1 MKFQSLIMWESENK
15 IWKRKKVLL
24 CTHSNS
30 QNLGDLFFFGAI
42 FKLIKYFYMF
52 EISPPKKKWKWKE
65 YIHPS
70 IHPFMDD
77 DEHHCRGY
85 GLMLKRLRK
94 KQNTQTK
101 E

>member
-1 MKFQSLIMWESENK
+1 
-15 IWKRKKVLL
+15 
-24 CTHSNS
+24 
-30 QNLGDLFFFGAI
+30 
-42 FKLIKYFYMF
+42 MF
-52 EISPPKKKWKWKE
+52 EIFSPKKWWKWKE